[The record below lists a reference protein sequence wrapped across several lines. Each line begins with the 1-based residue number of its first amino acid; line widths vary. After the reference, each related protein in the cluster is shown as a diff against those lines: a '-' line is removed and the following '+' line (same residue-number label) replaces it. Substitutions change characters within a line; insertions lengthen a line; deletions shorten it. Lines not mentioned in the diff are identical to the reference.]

1 MLTLI
6 RLKRS
11 PFNSLLTKGKTVLKE
26 IRIHGRGG
34 QGAVTAA
41 QLLAHA
47 AFLEGKWVQAF
58 PYFGAERRGAP
69 VKAFARISDEPIL
82 VHSQVYNPDYIIVLA
97 PKLHEVVDVTEGLK
111 KDGVIIMNTRKK
123 PEEIGLKDWRI
134 ATVDATDIALE
145 LDLLVSGLPV
155 VNTSILGAFAKATGE
170 VQLESVLKAIKIT
183 WSGSAGEKNAKAA
196 ELAYE
201 RLIRGW

>member
-97 PKLHEVVDVTEGLK
+97 SKLHEVVDVTEGLK
-111 KDGVIIMNTRKK
+111 KDGIIIMNTRKK